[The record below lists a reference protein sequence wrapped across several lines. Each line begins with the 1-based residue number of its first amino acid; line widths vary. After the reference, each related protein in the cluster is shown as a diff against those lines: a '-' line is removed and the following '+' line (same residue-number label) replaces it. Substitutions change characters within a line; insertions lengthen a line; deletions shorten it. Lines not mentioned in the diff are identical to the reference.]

1 MEMKKFFIVLFSFLS
16 CVSLLKGE
24 ENKVRKLI
32 VASLNSEHTNYSVK
46 DLIGFTQKDE
56 HQLRLMILEAI
67 EQYEILVT
75 DLGFTN
81 LLIHIEIAV
90 SRIRKNKIIQSTMKL

>member
-1 MEMKKFFIVLFSFLS
+1 MT
-16 CVSLLKGE
+16 SLKYDLKRLKGIFEKYDLELVKRENKGLILKGE

-56 HQLRLMILEAI
+56 HQLSIPR
-67 EQYEILVT
+67 T
-75 DLGFTN
+75 
-81 LLIHIEIAV
+81 
-90 SRIRKNKIIQSTMKL
+90 QSHTVLH